1 MANVNAP
8 RGFIPRRH
16 MSGRSIV
23 QNKYTIASGYSTSL
37 FLGDP
42 LILSG
47 TSNNVN
53 IAVGTAG
60 TPSVAGIGVFAGCE
74 WTDSAGV
81 YHFSSYWPASTVS
94 ADAVAFVWDDPNI
107 IFEVQSATFALNDIG
122 ALVDFTYAAGSTKT
136 GMSGCYLDSTTGTA
150 DKTFRLLGL
159 VDRPN
164 NAVGAYA
171 KVECMYIEHALRGVI
186 AGVGGV

>member
-1 MANVNAP
+1 MANLNAP
-8 RGFIPRRH
+8 RGLLPRRH

-23 QNKYTIASGYSTSL
+23 QNKYTILNGYTTSL
-37 FLGDP
+37 YRGDP

-47 TSNNVN
+47 TSNNVA

-74 WTDSAGV
+74 WTDSAGD

-94 ADAVAFVWDDPNI
+94 TDAVAFVWDDPDI
-107 IFEVQSATFALNDIG
+107 IFGVQSLSFALNDIG

-136 GMSGCYLDSTTGTA
+136 GYSGCYLDSTTGTA

-159 VDRPN
+159 IDSPD

-186 AGVGGV
+186 AGVGGA